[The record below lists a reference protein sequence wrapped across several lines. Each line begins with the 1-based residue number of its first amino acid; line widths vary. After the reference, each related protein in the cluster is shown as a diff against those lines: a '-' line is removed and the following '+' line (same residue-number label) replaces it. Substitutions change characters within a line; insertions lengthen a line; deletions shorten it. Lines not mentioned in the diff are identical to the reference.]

1 LKDYLQTNRIYKSEN
16 IVFSDEKKLS
26 ETTMK
31 IFFLSIVMDR
41 HFRDLYGEGYEI
53 FFCGKNLFNYS
64 FSGFKE
70 IYILKDQHFTMSS
83 VLHELAHAVK
93 KIRKNSHGKAFCRRY
108 LKFIEKYIS
117 KEKSEELKEEFK
129 KNKVLF

>member
-1 LKDYLQTNRIYKSEN
+1 
-16 IVFSDEKKLS
+16 
-26 ETTMK
+26 
-31 IFFLSIVMDR
+31 MDR

-64 FSGFKE
+64 FAGFKE

-93 KIRKNSHGKAFCRRY
+93 KIGKNSHGKAFCRRY